1 MINRELLIGKVS
13 PFLNKRVIL
22 VDNQDTIDIIDALI
36 KNHYKYS
43 KEYDKI
49 FRYFDGGSVEET
61 AYNVWQFLKDNFKY
75 TIEPEKMQIL
85 RSPAAL
91 LASNIVGIDCK
102 GYATFANGIMDAYRK
117 NSGKNFDI
125 YYRFAS
131 YDAFDSTPQHVFS
144 VVKENNIEYWID
156 PVLDQFD
163 EKKQPYYYK
172 DKKIKNMALVAMSGI
187 PHQNRN
193 NYIGDIFSDLA
204 KTGASGASALA
215 TGGAN
220 ISADIALIQNSL
232 QFVGNLWNQFT
243 AHPAADARDFIAN
256 LKPQIVNVNP
266 HTRLSYII
274 SGDSKINDKAKDVSA
289 SELVLWY
296 KRNYPNDYKNL
307 TNADKIYWNN
317 YLQEQAVKYKGV
329 NQAARDYTNAMFTSS
344 ELSYNATPIENVTNT
359 VDTAAKS
366 LTTSNT
372 NWVLYG
378 ALAIGAIL
386 LIKKMK

>member
-13 PFLNKRVIL
+13 PFLNKRLIL

-49 FRYFDGGSVEET
+49 YRYFDGGNVEET

-102 GYATFANGIMDAYRK
+102 GYATFANGIMEAYKR

-144 VVKENNIEYWID
+144 VVKENNKEYWID

-187 PHQNRN
+187 NKL
-193 NYIGDIFSDLA
+193 GVMDIDLV
-204 KTGASGASALA
+204 
-215 TGGAN
+215 
-220 ISADIALIQNSL
+220 DSL
-232 QFVGNLWNQFT
+232 DT
-243 AHPAADARDFIAN
+243 
-256 LKPQIVNVNP
+256 
-266 HTRLSYII
+266 S
-274 SGDSKINDKAKDVSA
+274 SA
-289 SELVLWY
+289 SS
-296 KRNYPNDYKNL
+296 
-307 TNADKIYWNN
+307 
-317 YLQEQAVKYKGV
+317 G
-329 NQAARDYTNAMFTSS
+329 
-344 ELSYNATPIENVTNT
+344 SYNWLDTILKAAPTVIKAFQPNQPVYTPNQNYYNQPPNNNPINQQPVTKTTEIDTNT
-359 VDTAAKS
+359 
-366 LTTSNT
+366 
-372 NWVLYG
+372 
-378 ALAIGAIL
+378 IL
-386 LIKKMK
+386 LIGAAGIAAYFLLKKK